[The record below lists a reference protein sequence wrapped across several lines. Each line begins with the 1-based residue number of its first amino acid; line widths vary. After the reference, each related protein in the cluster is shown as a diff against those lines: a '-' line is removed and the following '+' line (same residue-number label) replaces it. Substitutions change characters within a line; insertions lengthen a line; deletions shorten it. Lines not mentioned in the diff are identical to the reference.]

1 MNRLY
6 KDLEAVEG
14 ARFRDLN
21 FLAEPLHLL
30 DETQKQKQFFSH
42 HTVETEAKSDF
53 TGSCFNNVASLQR
66 HIRSKKKKKTQVW
79 QLGDMALWF
88 LLTRFSLT
96 MPSLAAKKAKMC
108 EMKCFSSGFRR
119 SQWAKSLDRSTWKW
133 HRQHSSPFHG
143 LFMFYQWWWTVVN
156 DSVSLCCNCWPIHSV
171 WWESNQIF
179 FLLLHQCSIDGY

>member
-6 KDLEAVEG
+6 QDLEAVEG

-66 HIRSKKKKKTQVW
+66 HIRSKKKKKHRYDSWVTW
-79 QLGDMALWF
+79 PSGS
-88 LLTRFSLT
+88 FSPGSRWRCRHWLQRRPRCARWSASPPVSDVPSG
-96 MPSLAAKKAKMC
+96 PSLWTDPPESDTDSTAVRFMDC
-108 EMKCFSSGFRR
+108 LCFIN
-119 SQWAKSLDRSTWKW
+119 DD
-133 HRQHSSPFHG
+133 G
-143 LFMFYQWWWTVVN
+143 LWWMTAFLYVVIV
-156 DSVSLCCNCWPIHSV
+156 DLYIVFGG
-171 WWESNQIF
+171 NQIKSF
-179 FLLLHQCSIDGY
+179 SCYFTSVQ